1 MELSLVHRYIP
12 NTWYIISSPKMLT
25 DQNEMNHLNEKREK
39 FFKNSI
45 WYYLILMLN
54 LSVSEGEVK
63 RKKSRKSLKEFQLL
77 FSI

>member
-1 MELSLVHRYIP
+1 MELSLVHHDIP
-12 NTWYIISSPKMLT
+12 NTWYITSSPKMLT
-25 DQNEMNHLNEKREK
+25 DQNEMNHLNKKREK

-77 FSI
+77 FLI